1 MTLLSQK
8 KPLTTG
14 WIDSMNPADFVH
26 LHVHT
31 QYSLLDGTI
40 RLDNLFKRAKEYQM
54 PAVAMTDHGNI
65 FGAIDF
71 YQHAQKYGIKPIIGC
86 ELYVAPRSRFDKNTH
101 ATGESSRHLLVLAKD
116 MDGYKNLMRLV
127 SAGYLEGFY
136 YRPRID
142 KEILRRHHDGLIG
155 LSACLHGEISDLLL
169 KGNEE
174 GAKKTAGEYSEIFG
188 NGNFYLEIMENGLP
202 EQKIANKGIV
212 GISRELSIPLVAT
225 NDCHYINREDS
236 EAHEVLLC
244 IQTGKTMEDANRMKF
259 MTDQFYFRSPEKM
272 RQLFKDFPESIRN
285 TIVIAEKCNLKFDF
299 GSISLPRF
307 EIETGETLDD
317 HLMML
322 AKRGLTTLKPVVMR
336 GKTDDNLWKK
346 YERRLED
353 ELEIIKSM
361 GFAGYFLIVSDFVSY
376 AKNKNIPVGPGRG
389 SAAGSLVAYAT
400 GITNIDPIRYGLFF
414 ERFLNPERISMPD
427 IDIDFCQDGR
437 DEIIRYVTD
446 KYGSDKV
453 AQIITFGKMQAKAVI
468 RDVGRALNISYGEV
482 DTIAK
487 LVPNVL
493 NISLDMAIQS
503 EPRLQEE
510 EKKNE
515 KVKKLLSLSRA
526 LEGLN
531 RHSSTHAAGVVISD
545 VPLVERV
552 PLCKS
557 PRDEIV
563 TQFSMNDLQA
573 VGLTKFDFLGLKT
586 LTVIKNALQFIK
598 EGRGHNLDIDKT
610 PLDDQKTYQLLMR
623 GSTDGVFQLE
633 SAGMKDI
640 LVNMKP
646 DCIEDIIALIAL
658 YRPGPMNMVPEFI
671 SRKQGKTK
679 ILYEIPELED
689 ILKETYGVIVYQEQ
703 VMQIASAI
711 GSYSMAE
718 ADILRKVMSKK
729 KSSDM
734 EKEKPKFLEGAKKNK
749 IPEKKSR
756 KIWDQMETF
765 AEYGFNKS
773 HSTAYAMISY
783 QTAYLKANYPVE
795 FMAALL
801 TSEKDNRDKIIKYFS
816 SCKEMGINVLPPDIN
831 ESQSDF
837 SISGEHI
844 RFGLAAV
851 KNVGSGAV
859 ESIISVR
866 KNEGNFLTFDDFINR
881 VDLRKINKRM
891 IESIIKCGAFDSL
904 GYKRKQLMEQHDGIV
919 ETAQRRH
926 KERSSGQISFF
937 DQLEGDNYNKFNAI
951 QKYAIH
957 DVAEWDHQELLAN
970 EKETLGFYITGHPL
984 LKYADKLSTLA
995 NVDTTRINDRKDR
1008 DIVIFGGV
1016 VSNIHEVTTKKK
1028 DVMAYITIED
1038 LKGSVTV
1045 IFFADIYKKAFG
1057 LLHGEEPVL
1066 IKGTIDAGEE
1076 GVKVIA
1082 SELSALGNASE
1093 KPFNEAHFY
1102 IDVSHTSSE
1111 LITELNKLL
1120 HNHRGKYEGFIHII
1134 NGKSEVIVYL
1144 GKDCRLAI
1152 TDKLRDESD
1161 QLLGLGATRFNFNN
1175 GDL

>member
-1 MTLLSQK
+1 
-8 KPLTTG
+8 
-14 WIDSMNPADFVH
+14 MNPTDFVH

-40 RLDNLFKRAKEYQM
+40 RLDNLFKKAKEYQM
-54 PAVAMTDHGNI
+54 SAVAMTDHGNI
-65 FGAIDF
+65 FGAVDF
-71 YQHAQKYGIKPIIGC
+71 YQHAQKHGIKPVIGC
-86 ELYVAPRSRFDKNTH
+86 ELYIAPGSRFDKSTY
-101 ATGESSRHLLVLAKD
+101 ASGEGSNHLLVLVRD
-116 MDGYKNLMRLV
+116 MDGYRNLMRLV
-127 SAGYLEGFY
+127 SAGFLEGFY
-136 YRPRID
+136 YRPRVD
-142 KEILRRHHDGLIG
+142 KELLARHHEGLIG
-155 LSACLHGEISDLLL
+155 MSACLHGEISERLL
-169 KGNEE
+169 KGDRAE
-174 GAKKTAGEYSEIFG
+174 AKKAAGEYVEIFG

-202 EQKIANKGIV
+202 EQKIANKGLV
-212 GISRELSIPLVAT
+212 EISRQLSIPLVAT
-225 NDCHYINREDS
+225 NDCHYINREDA

-259 MTDQFYFRSPEKM
+259 MTDQFYFRSPDTM
-272 RQLFKDFPESIRN
+272 RQLFRDFPEAIRN
-285 TIVIAEKCNLKFDF
+285 TMVIAEKCNLNFDF
-299 GSISLPRF
+299 GIISLPRF
-307 EIETGETLDD
+307 EIASGETLDN
-317 HLMML
+317 HLMRM
-322 AKRGLTTLKPVVMR
+322 AKTGLENLKPVILK
-336 GKTDDNLWKK
+336 GKTVGGVWEK
-346 YERRLED
+346 YEKRLRE
-353 ELEIIKSM
+353 ELDIIKSM
-361 GFAGYFLIVSDFVSY
+361 GFAGYFLIVSDFVNY
-376 AKNKNIPVGPGRG
+376 AKYKNIPVGPGRG
-389 SAAGSLVAYAT
+389 SAAGSLVAYAI

-437 DEIIRYVTD
+437 DEIIKYVTD
-446 KYGSDKV
+446 KYGSDRV

-515 KVKKLLSLSRA
+515 KVRKLLSLSRA

-598 EGRGHNLDIDKT
+598 EGRGQNLDIDKI

-623 GSTDGVFQLE
+623 GNTDGVFQLE
-633 SAGMKDI
+633 SSGMKDI

-658 YRPGPMNMVPEFI
+658 YRPGPMSMVPEFI

-679 ILYEIPELED
+679 ISYEIPELED

-711 GSYSMAE
+711 GGYSMAE

-729 KSSDM
+729 KASEM
-734 EKEKPKFLEGAKKNK
+734 EKEKPKFLDGAKKNK
-749 IPEKKSR
+749 IAEKKSR

-837 SISGEHI
+837 SVSGEHI

-866 KNEGNFLTFDDFINR
+866 KNDGSFSTFDDFINR

-891 IESIIKCGAFDSL
+891 IESLIKCGAFDSL
-904 GYKRKQLMEQHDGIV
+904 GYKRKMLMEHHDGII

-926 KERSSGQISFF
+926 KEKSRGQISFF
-937 DQLEGDNYNKFNAI
+937 DQLDGDNAMNFNSLN
-951 QKYAIH
+951 KYAVIP
-957 DVAEWDHQELLAN
+957 DSSEWDHQELLAH

-984 LKYADKLSTLA
+984 LKHAVKLSTLA
-995 NVDTTRINDRKDR
+995 NVDTTRINEKKDR
-1008 DIVIFGGV
+1008 DVVIFGGV

-1028 DVMAYITIED
+1028 DVMAYVTIED

-1057 LLHGEEPVL
+1057 LLHGDEPVL

-1082 SELSALGNASE
+1082 SEASALGNASGNS
-1093 KPFNEAHFY
+1093 FNEAHFY
-1102 IDVSHTSSE
+1102 IDVSRTSSE
-1111 LITELNKLL
+1111 QIAEFNALIKK
-1120 HNHRGKYEGFIHII
+1120 HKGKSDGFIHII

-1144 GKDCRLAI
+1144 GKDCRLEL
-1152 TDKLRDESD
+1152 TDKLREEADR
-1161 QLLGLGATRFNFNN
+1161 LLGSDTSCFTINN
-1175 GDL
+1175 NEL